1 MFQVSTYTR
10 SFSWSLPESLRDELG
25 GWWEDPLS
33 TPSDGMDV
41 LPKAFMQPNKVG
53 WNYDVELSSDVIYGF
68 SVDTVTEEEKSVMVS
83 GMNRTT
89 NQNMTFTGDAVI
101 LTCPLQ
107 ILRQLD
113 VNLPIDKQKAI
124 ANITYEA
131 STKVILQCKNRFW
144 QPDVGQGGFSKT
156 NLPIGQVHYPDWA
169 GSGYDEADRGILV
182 VYTWK
187 HDALMFGSQPKEQA
201 IASAVKQLSHLHP
214 EIEKEFEVGE
224 VEAWYNDPYA
234 QGAYAALEP
243 FEYMK
248 AMRTLVT
255 PTARM
260 YLAGEALSWSNGW
273 IQGALFSGLIQ
284 AFAFTFHNES
294 GSTFKPC
301 EIALPVGTVT
311 NGKVDALVDHYEQL
325 NEVQV
330 EGDRNES

>member
-1 MFQVSTYTR
+1 M
-10 SFSWSLPESLRDELG
+10 FSWSLPESLRDELG

-33 TPSDGMDV
+33 TPSEGMDV

-53 WNYDVELSSDVIYGF
+53 WNYDVDLSRNVIFGF
-68 SVDTVTEEEKSVMVS
+68 AVDTVREDAKGVTVT

-89 NQNMTFTGDAVI
+89 NQSMTFTGDAVI

-113 VNLPIDKQKAI
+113 VNLPIQKQKAI

-144 QPDVGQGGFSKT
+144 QSDVGQGGFSKT
-156 NLPIGQVHYPDWA
+156 NLPVGQIHYPDWA
-169 GSGYDEADRGILV
+169 GSGYGEEDRGLLV

-187 HDALMFGSQPKEQA
+187 HDALMFGSQPKDQA

-214 EIEKEFEVGE
+214 EIEKEFEVGD

-234 QGAYAALEP
+234 QGAFAALEP

-248 AMRTLVT
+248 AMETLVT

-273 IQGALFSGLIQ
+273 IQGALFSGLMQ
-284 AFAFTFHNES
+284 AYNFTYQNES
-294 GSTFKPC
+294 GSIFKPC
-301 EIALPVGTVT
+301 ELALPAGCVT
-311 NGKVDALVDHYEQL
+311 TGKIDAIVDHFEQL
-325 NEVQV
+325 NET
-330 EGDRNES
+330 